1 MPKTWFRAGEELP
14 KDIAARLA
22 ELQRELGVP
31 GEFSAPVRSE
41 AEALARG
48 GANCAGHR
56 DLTGVPFVT
65 IDPPA
70 STDLDQAVHIEADGK
85 GYLVSYAIADVGAWI
100 PPGGQLDREVR
111 GRGQTYYLPSGRVPL
126 HPPVLSESAASLLAD
141 GSQRPAMVWR
151 LRLDGEGELTG
162 IELQRAMVR
171 SRAKLSY
178 QQVQRD
184 LDAGT
189 APEPLR
195 LLREVGLLRQG
206 LESARGGVSLNLPQ
220 QEVEATGNG
229 WRLTY
234 RRVLPVE
241 DWNAQISLLAG
252 HAAATLMLT
261 AGTGVLRTLP
271 SAEDSG
277 IRRLRRIARSLRILW
292 EPGVGY
298 PEFVRSLD
306 PDEPRHLAMM
316 AACVTLFRGAAYTV
330 LNGAIPSAEVS
341 HGALAMPYAH
351 ATAPLR
357 RLVDRYVLEVCHSVA
372 NGEPV
377 PEWAASA
384 LPDLPEAM
392 AVSEQRAKRLE
403 RTVIDLTEVW
413 LLRERV
419 GEQFEAVATHVD
431 TGRGGAEVYL
441 SDPAVAAVAFGVPGD
456 ALGRRISVRASSAD
470 VERARVRFDYVGQ
483 IER

>member
-1 MPKTWFRAGEELP
+1 
-14 KDIAARLA
+14 
-22 ELQRELGVP
+22 
-31 GEFSAPVRSE
+31 
-41 AEALARG
+41 
-48 GANCAGHR
+48 
-56 DLTGVPFVT
+56 
-65 IDPPA
+65 
-70 STDLDQAVHIEADGK
+70 
-85 GYLVSYAIADVGAWI
+85 
-100 PPGGQLDREVR
+100 
-111 GRGQTYYLPSGRVPL
+111 
-126 HPPVLSESAASLLAD
+126 
-141 GSQRPAMVWR
+141 MVWR

-206 LESARGGVSLNLPQ
+206 LESARGGVRLNLPQ